1 MRTSDEQDTQEN
13 SGHPD
18 KTNDK
23 TKNHTNKPAAKPN
36 SEDECHQVHPTID
49 LPQRAPT
56 LDSTA
61 PMSLDSDD
69 EH

>member
-1 MRTSDEQDTQEN
+1 MLQKKGESAVRTGDDQDTQEN
-13 SGHPD
+13 SGNPD

-23 TKNHTNKPAAKPN
+23 TKNHTNKPA
-36 SEDECHQVHPTID
+36 TID